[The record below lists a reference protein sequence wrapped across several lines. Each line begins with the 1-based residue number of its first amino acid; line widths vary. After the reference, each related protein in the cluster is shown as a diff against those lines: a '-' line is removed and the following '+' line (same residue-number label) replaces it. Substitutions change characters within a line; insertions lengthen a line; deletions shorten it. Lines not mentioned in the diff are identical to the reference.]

1 MRMCREIFLS
11 LLLALTAVANAACHI
26 QTEVVSPY
34 GNECQEKIRIDKN
47 VVFLGHSIWR
57 NDGYRVKYSS
67 GVGFQSPYSGSFIGV
82 GYQTLLQRVFSFR
95 SVFRPGPDGGY
106 SGYSLGAVS
115 ANDKKSVAVEA
126 LRRDNG
132 WSPVP
137 DAIWTVDFITND
149 FRRDIPVGSLDD
161 YVNATGPCTFYG
173 AIRQLYDKITELSGD
188 SVVIVFS
195 NALCRNNGGYTSTS
209 VNAAGHTLDDYELAL
224 LTVAGMNRNWLF
236 VDQRHQSGI
245 TDTNLAAV
253 TADGLH
259 LNNLGY
265 TMAVLPWIA
274 VFKCL
279 AF

>member
-1 MRMCREIFLS
+1 MSRGVFLS
-11 LLLALTAVANAACHI
+11 LLLALSTSINAVCHG
-26 QTEVVSPY
+26 QTENMRRH
-34 GNECQEKIRIDKN
+34 GIGCQEKIRIDKN

-67 GVGFQSPYSGSFIGV
+67 DGDFQTPYSGSFIGK
-82 GYQTLLQRVFSFR
+82 GYQTLLQEIFCFR

-126 LRRDNG
+126 LKMDNG
-132 WSPVP
+132 WNPVP
-137 DAIWTVDFITND
+137 DAVWTVDFITND

-161 YVNATGPCTFYG
+161 YTNATGPCTFYG
-173 AIRQLYDKITELSGD
+173 AIRQLYDKITEISGD
-188 SVVIVFS
+188 SVVIIFS
-195 NALCRNNGGYTSTS
+195 NALCRNNSGYTSTS
-209 VNAAGHTLDDYELAL
+209 VNSAGHTLDDYELAM
-224 LTVAGMNRNWLF
+224 LTVAAMNRNWLF
-236 VDQRHQSGI
+236 VDQRRQSGI
-245 TDTNLAAV
+245 TDANLTAV